1 MRKCPKVDNVNCG
14 ASTSGNNM
22 SSKNSNEASSS
33 VSSNKQDNKT
43 PKTNIK
49 TKNNVK
55 HVRLTPE
62 QIGVQQILW
71 VNKIYA
77 MHMAKYWQS

>member
-1 MRKCPKVDNVNCG
+1 MHKCPKVDNVNCG

-22 SSKNSNEASSS
+22 PSKNIHKASSS

-43 PKTNIK
+43 PKNQTKSKNNIK
-49 TKNNVK
+49 RVQ
-55 HVRLTPE
+55 LTPE